1 MYVLQMYYF
10 LSLFLL
16 NKSLKFINIYHVTM
30 PLIKLDA
37 IDSTNDFLKQL
48 VKESAVE
55 DFTIVM
61 ANEQTKGK
69 GQMGAKW
76 ISEPGKN
83 LTMSVLVK
91 DVQLKNQN
99 IYDFNIAIALSVIN
113 VLKNIQI
120 PNVVIKW
127 PNDIMAD
134 SKKVAGILI
143 ENMLKPDGNFT
154 AIVGIGLN
162 LNQTNF
168 ENLPQA
174 SSLKCITGKAYE
186 LEDMALLI
194 KDSLEVNCE
203 ILRNDADLLWDEY
216 HENLYK
222 KDYPSAFE
230 DKKGNR
236 FMGIIKKVTRDG
248 KLEVLLDD
256 DSLIQFEVKE
266 VKMLY

>member
-16 NKSLKFINIYHVTM
+16 NKSLKFINIYHCNM

-48 VKESAVE
+48 FKESAIE
-55 DFTIVM
+55 DYTIVM

-91 DVQLKNQN
+91 DVHLKNQN
-99 IYDFNIAIALSVIN
+99 IYDFNIAVALAVLK
-113 VLKNIQI
+113 VLKNVQI
-120 PNVVIKW
+120 SNVAIKW

-143 ENMLKPDGNFT
+143 ENMLKPDGSFT

-174 SSLKCITGKAYE
+174 SSLKCISGKTYE
-186 LEDMALLI
+186 KEEIAILL
-194 KDSLEVNCE
+194 KDSLKANRISLDKNSE
-203 ILRNDADLLWDEY
+203 LLWKEY

-222 KDYPSAFE
+222 KDYPSPFE
-230 DKKGNR
+230 DINGNR
-236 FMGIIKKVTRDG
+236 FMGIIKKVTCNG
-248 KLEVLLDD
+248 KLEVLLND
-256 DSLIQFEVKE
+256 DSLMHFNVKE

>member
-1 MYVLQMYYF
+1 
-10 LSLFLL
+10 
-16 NKSLKFINIYHVTM
+16 M

-48 VKESAVE
+48 FKESAVK
-55 DFTIVM
+55 DYTIVI

-83 LTMSVLVK
+83 LTMSILVK
-91 DVQLKNQN
+91 DVRLKNQN
-99 IYDFNIAIALSVIN
+99 IYDFNIAVALSVIK

-120 PNVVIKW
+120 PNITIKW

-143 ENMLKPDGNFT
+143 ENILKPDGSFT

-168 ENLPQA
+168 EALPQA
-174 SSLKCITGKAYE
+174 SSLKCISGETYDQETIAI
-186 LEDMALLI
+186 LL
-194 KDSLEVNCE
+194 KDSLEANR
-203 ILRNDADLLWDEY
+203 ITLNDNPDLLWSAY

-222 KDYPSAFE
+222 KDFPSPFE
-230 DKKGNR
+230 DKLGNR

-248 KLEVLLDD
+248 KLEVLLND
-256 DSLIQFEVKE
+256 DSIKYFEVKD

>member
-1 MYVLQMYYF
+1 
-10 LSLFLL
+10 
-16 NKSLKFINIYHVTM
+16 M

-37 IDSTNDFLKQL
+37 IDSTNDYLKQL
-48 VKESAVE
+48 SKESALE
-55 DFTIVM
+55 NYTIVI

-76 ISEPGKN
+76 FSEPGKN
-83 LTMSVLVK
+83 LTMSLLVK
-91 DVQLKNQN
+91 DVQLDNQN
-99 IYDFNIAIALSVIN
+99 IFDFNIAVAVSVIK

-120 PNVVIKW
+120 PNASIKW

-143 ENMLKPDGNFT
+143 ENILKPDGSFT

-174 SSLKCITGKAYE
+174 SSLKCITGKTYE
-186 LEDMALLI
+186 QEGIAILL
-194 KDSLEVNCE
+194 KDSLETNRVT
-203 ILRNDADLLWDEY
+203 LDKHSDLLWEEY

-222 KDYPSAFE
+222 KDYPSPFE

-248 KLEVLLDD
+248 KLEVMLEDD
-256 DSLIQFEVKE
+256 ILTNFEVKE

>member
-1 MYVLQMYYF
+1 MYYF
-10 LSLFLL
+10 CVYFLL
-16 NKSLKFINIYHVTM
+16 NKNLKFINIYHSIM

-37 IDSTNDFLKQL
+37 IDSTNEFLKQL
-48 VKESAVE
+48 FKESAVE
-55 DFTIVM
+55 DYTIVM
-61 ANEQTKGK
+61 AKEQTKGK

-91 DVQLKNQN
+91 NIQLDNQN
-99 IYDFNIAIALSVIN
+99 IYDFNIAVALAVAK
-113 VLKNIQI
+113 VLKNLQI
-120 PNVVIKW
+120 PNIAIKW

-143 ENMLKPDGNFT
+143 ENILKPDGSFT

-174 SSLKCITGKAYE
+174 SSMKCITGKTYE
-186 LEDMALLI
+186 QEEIAILL
-194 KDSLEVNCE
+194 KDSLEANRVTLN
-203 ILRNDADLLWDEY
+203 NHSDLLWEEY
-216 HENLYK
+216 SQNLYK
-222 KDYPSAFE
+222 KDYPSPFE

-248 KLEVLLDD
+248 KLEVLLND
-256 DSLIQFEVKE
+256 DSLMHYEVKE
-266 VKMLY
+266 LKMLY

>member
-1 MYVLQMYYF
+1 
-10 LSLFLL
+10 
-16 NKSLKFINIYHVTM
+16 M
-30 PLIKLDA
+30 PLIKFDT

-48 VKESAVE
+48 FKESAVE
-55 DFTIVM
+55 NFTVVM

-91 DVQLKNQN
+91 DIQLENQS
-99 IYDFNIAIALSVIN
+99 IYDFNIAVALSVIK
-113 VLKNIQI
+113 VLKKIQI
-120 PNVVIKW
+120 PNVAIKW

-143 ENMLKPDGNFT
+143 ENILKPDGSFT

-174 SSLKCITGKAYE
+174 SSLKCITGKTYE
-186 LEDMALLI
+186 QEDIAILL
-194 KDSLEVNCE
+194 KDSLKANRVT
-203 ILRNDADLLWDEY
+203 LDNDSDLLWEEY

-222 KDYPSAFE
+222 KNYPTPFE
-230 DKKGNR
+230 DKNGNR

-256 DSLIQFEVKE
+256 DTIVHFEVKE

>member
-10 LSLFLL
+10 LSLFLF
-16 NKSLKFINIYHVTM
+16 NKSLKLVNIYRSIM
-30 PLIKLDA
+30 SLIKLDA
-37 IDSTNDFLKQL
+37 IDSTNDYLKQL
-48 VKESAVE
+48 VRETDLE
-55 DFTIVM
+55 NYTIVI

-83 LTMSVLVK
+83 LTMSVLIK

-99 IYDFNIAIALSVIN
+99 IYDFNITVALSVIK

-120 PNVVIKW
+120 PNVSIKW

-143 ENMLKPDGNFT
+143 ENILKTDGSFT

-174 SSLKCITGKAYE
+174 TSLKCITGKTYQQEEIAI
-186 LEDMALLI
+186 LL
-194 KDSLEVNCE
+194 KDSLETNRE
-203 ILRNDADLLWDEY
+203 ILNKGSDLLWSAY

-222 KDYPSAFE
+222 INYPSPFE

-248 KLEVLLDD
+248 KLEVQLED
-256 DSLIQFEVKE
+256 DSITHFEVKE

>member
-1 MYVLQMYYF
+1 
-10 LSLFLL
+10 
-16 NKSLKFINIYHVTM
+16 M

-48 VKESAVE
+48 FKESTVE
-55 DFTIVM
+55 DYAIVI

-83 LTMSVLVK
+83 LTMSILVK

-99 IYDFNIAIALSVIN
+99 IYDFNIAVALSVFK

-120 PNVVIKW
+120 PNVAIKW

-143 ENMLKPDGNFT
+143 ENILKPNGSFT
-154 AIVGIGLN
+154 SIVGVGLN
-162 LNQTNF
+162 LNQTYF

-174 SSLKCITGKAYE
+174 TSLKCISGKNYE
-186 LEDMALLI
+186 QEDLAILI
-194 KDSLEVNCE
+194 KESLEANRI
-203 ILRNDADLLWDEY
+203 ILNKNPESLWKDY

-222 KDYPSAFE
+222 REYPSPFE
-230 DKKGNR
+230 DINGNR
-236 FMGIIKKVTRDG
+236 FMGIIKKVTREG
-248 KLEVLLDD
+248 KLEVKLEND
-256 DSLIQFEVKE
+256 LIKYFEVKE
-266 VKMLY
+266 LKMLH

>member
-16 NKSLKFINIYHVTM
+16 NKSLKFINIYLSIM

-48 VKESAVE
+48 FKESAVE
-55 DFTIVM
+55 DYTIVM

-69 GQMGAKW
+69 GQFGAKW

-83 LTMSVLVK
+83 LTMSILVK
-91 DVQLKNQN
+91 DIQLTNQN
-99 IYDFNIAIALSVIN
+99 IYNFNIAVALSVIK

-120 PNVVIKW
+120 PNIAIKW

-143 ENMLKPDGNFT
+143 ENILKPDGSFT
-154 AIVGIGLN
+154 SIVGIGLN

-168 ENLPQA
+168 EDLPQA
-174 SSLKCITGKAYE
+174 ISLKCITGKTYE
-186 LEDMALLI
+186 QEEIAILL
-194 KDSLEVNCE
+194 KDSLKANRVN
-203 ILRNDADLLWDEY
+203 LDKSSDLLWEQY
-216 HENLYK
+216 HQNLYK
-222 KDYPSAFE
+222 KEYPSAFE
-230 DKKGNR
+230 DKGGNR

-248 KLEVLLDD
+248 KLEVLLED
-256 DSLIQFEVKE
+256 DSVTHFEVKDL
-266 VKMLY
+266 KMLH